1 MALTQTQQFQPGM
14 GLTTT
19 KAPFIEVARSR
30 GELYIE
36 QPYELYSEENHE
48 AWRRLYAR
56 IQDRWQRYATEKFLE
71 GVSKLCLDPNRV
83 PRLDDVNRFL
93 RLLFIFDSFDHLF
106 TLGFSVLAVAGGG
119 RVAVGVAV
127 RVAGVG
133 RAYLRRGLGS
143 CRCASPRCPRGCRL
157 RSMQACCCLRPNRR
171 WARWRSFD
179 PRSEQVYSFPSGG
192 ELCPESRNPSSSTR
206 LQRRCSRCCSRQS
219 RSRSSC
225 PM

>member
-83 PRLDDVNRFL
+83 PRLDNVNQFL
-93 RLLFIFDSFDHLF
+93 APL
-106 TLGFSVLAVAGGG
+106 TGFKA
-119 RVAVGVAV
+119 
-127 RVAGVG
+127 
-133 RAYLRRGLGS
+133 
-143 CRCASPRCPRGCRL
+143 
-157 RSMQACCCLRPNRR
+157 
-171 WARWRSFD
+171 
-179 PRSEQVYSFPSGG
+179 
-192 ELCPESRNPSSSTR
+192 
-206 LQRRCSRCCSRQS
+206 
-219 RSRSSC
+219 
-225 PM
+225 

>member
-106 TLGFSVLAVAGGG
+106 TLGFSVLALTGGG

-133 RAYLRRGLGS
+133 RAHLRHGLGS
-143 CRCASPRCPRGCRL
+143 RHPPRRDARLVADSLLCRRAAACPRTANGRGGGVLRL
-157 RSMQACCCLRPNRR
+157 ALSLANLYRFFLYVENR
-171 WARWRSFD
+171 
-179 PRSEQVYSFPSGG
+179 
-192 ELCPESRNPSSSTR
+192 
-206 LQRRCSRCCSRQS
+206 
-219 RSRSSC
+219 
-225 PM
+225 

>member
-1 MALTQTQQFQPGM
+1 MRAMALTQTQQFYPGM

-133 RAYLRRGLGS
+133 CAYLRCGLGS
-143 CRCASPRCPRGCRL
+143 CDTPRRDARLVADSLLCRRAAACARTPTGRG
-157 RSMQACCCLRPNRR
+157 
-171 WARWRSFD
+171 
-179 PRSEQVYSFPSGG
+179 GG
-192 ELCPESRNPSSSTR
+192 V
-206 LQRRCSRCCSRQS
+206 
-219 RSRSSC
+219 
-225 PM
+225 